1 MALSPGT
8 RIGVYEVA
16 APIGEGA
23 MGQVYRAT
31 DTTLGRQVA
40 IKILPDAF
48 AADADRLARFER
60 EARTLASLNHPHIAA
75 IYGFEKSAPSTGS
88 GQAAVHAL
96 VMELVEGEDL
106 AQRLAR
112 GAIPPD
118 EALPIAKQIAEAL
131 EAAHEQGIVHRDL
144 KPANIKVRPDGT
156 VKVLDFGL
164 AKAMEP
170 FSGSSSSVSMSPT
183 ITTPAMTQAGMILGT
198 AAYMSPEQAKGRP
211 ADARSDV
218 WALGCV
224 LYEMVTGR
232 RAFPGDDVAEV
243 MASVIKSDPD
253 WNALPSNLSP
263 GLRVCLRRSLEKTP
277 RHRLHAVADL
287 RLAMEGAFD
296 LASGTAVG
304 AGATSPTAPG
314 WRRSLPWMLG
324 AFVIGGSIAAAVVW
338 RLTRPEPP
346 RVTRLAVTA
355 SATQPLAV
363 ANTSHD
369 LVISPDGANIVYW
382 TGSAGAG
389 ALTVR
394 PLNQLSRVVLQTRN
408 AFGPFV
414 SPDSAWVG
422 FMESSDRTLK
432 KVPILGGTPVTIC
445 TLPAPGPAPV
455 RGASWG
461 SDGTIV
467 FGGANGSLW
476 RVAASGG
483 EPAQIT
489 KADATPGGRRHSWP
503 VFLPGARA
511 VLFTIVPAADGF
523 DNGETAQIALLNLDT
538 GEQRMLIPHGSYPR
552 YAPTGHLVYAV
563 DGALRGA
570 GFDLKR
576 LEVTSS
582 PIPVLEGVITKEG
595 GAADFAFA
603 ADGTLAYLPGLP
615 ADSQRT
621 VVWVD
626 RTGRQERLP
635 GLPASNYQSVR
646 LSPDG
651 TRLAIDQG
659 QPRDIWTY
667 DIARQTTTKITTDAA
682 DDQGPLWTPDGQRIV
697 FTSNRGGRPELY
709 LQGADGSEAAERLFP
724 IAEGTE
730 LLHAHTWS
738 RDGTTL
744 LFSGT
749 GGIGTVAM
757 AGERKVERTI
767 RRQFRA
773 GAPALS
779 PDGRWL
785 AYMSNTSGQWE
796 VYVERFPE
804 LGDRQKISA
813 NGGVKPRWSRD
824 GRTLHYIIADGLS
837 FFSVP
842 VSSQSQ
848 LTAGVPQLLFEGTFL
863 RDSAGTRPFDVTPDG
878 QRFVMIKSGNA
889 VDDTNAIIVVQNWHE
904 ELKRL
909 VPIR

>member
-1 MALSPGT
+1 MALSAGT
-8 RIGVYEVA
+8 RLGPYEIQSAIGA
-16 APIGEGA
+16 GGMGE
-23 MGQVYRAT
+23 VYRAR
-31 DTTLGRQVA
+31 DATLNRDVA
-40 IKILPDAF
+40 LKVLPEAF
-48 AADADRLARFER
+48 MLDPDRLARFKR
-60 EARTLASLNHPHIAA
+60 EAQVLASLNHPHIAA
-75 IYGFEKSAPSTGS
+75 IHGLEEANG
-88 GQAAVHAL
+88 VLAL
-96 VMELVEGEDL
+96 VLELVEGETL
-106 AQRLAR
+106 ADRITAGPVPL
-112 GAIPPD
+112 D
-118 EALPIAKQIAEAL
+118 EALPIARQITEAL
-131 EAAHEQGIVHRDL
+131 EAAHEQGIIHRDL
-144 KPANIKVRPDGT
+144 KPANIKLRPDGT

-164 AKAMEP
+164 AKALEP
-170 FSGSSSSVSMSPT
+170 AGISPSVSQSPT
-183 ITTPAMTQAGMILGT
+183 ITTPAMTQAGVILGT

-211 ADARSDV
+211 ADTRSDV

-232 RAFPGDDVAEV
+232 RAFPGDDLAEV
-243 MASVIKSDPD
+243 LASVIKSEPD
-253 WNALPSNLSP
+253 WDALPSDVSP
-263 GLRVCLRRSLEKTP
+263 GLRVCLRRSLDKTP
-277 RHRLHAVADL
+277 KNRLHAVADL

-296 LASGTAVG
+296 LSLGAAAGVG
-304 AGATSPTAPG
+304 VLAPPG
-314 WRRSLPWMLG
+314 RNWRRSWPWMLA
-324 AFVIGGSIAAAVVW
+324 AFVLGGSTAAAIVW
-338 RLTRPEPP
+338 WVTRPEPP

-363 ANTSHD
+363 ANSSHD

-394 PLNQLSRVVLQTRN
+394 PLNQLSRVVLPTRN
-408 AFGPFV
+408 ASGPFV

-422 FMESSDRTLK
+422 FFEESSLK

-445 TLPAPGPAPV
+445 SVQGPGPV

-461 SDGTIV
+461 LDGTIV
-467 FGGANGSLW
+467 FGGARGSLW

-489 KADATPGGRRHSWP
+489 KVDATPGGRRHSWP

-523 DNGETAQIALLNLDT
+523 ESGETAQIALLNLDT

-576 LEVTSS
+576 LEVTTS
-582 PIPVLEGVITKEG
+582 PVPLLEGVITKES
-595 GAADFAFA
+595 GAANFSVAD
-603 ADGTLAYLPGLP
+603 DGTLVYLPGRP

-621 VVWVD
+621 IVWVD
-626 RTGRQERLP
+626 RGGREEPLP
-635 GLPASNYQSVR
+635 GLPAGNHQSVR

-651 TRLAIDQG
+651 TRLAIDPG

-667 DIARQTTTKITTDAA
+667 DIARQTTTRITADPA

-709 LQGADGSEAAERLFP
+709 SQKSDGSGAAERLFP
-724 IAEGTE
+724 ITDGTE
-730 LLHAHTWS
+730 SIQAHTWT
-738 RDGTTL
+738 RDGTAL
-744 LFSGT
+744 LV
-749 GGIGTVAM
+749 GGIGAVTM
-757 AGERKVERTI
+757 ADRKFERLSQI
-767 RRQFRA
+767 RG

-785 AYMSNTSGQWE
+785 AYMSTMSGQSE
-796 VYVERFPE
+796 IYVERFPQ
-804 LGDRQKISA
+804 LGDRQKMSA
-813 NGGVKPRWSRD
+813 NGGVKPRWSPD
-824 GRTLHYIIADGLS
+824 GRALYYISADGRSL
-837 FFSVP
+837 FSVP
-842 VSSQSQ
+842 VSIGSQ
-848 LTAGVPQLLFEGTFL
+848 LTAGVAKRLFEGTFL

-889 VDDTNAIIVVQNWHE
+889 VDDTNAIIVVQHWFE

-909 VPIR
+909 VPVR

>member
-1 MALSPGT
+1 MALSAGT
-8 RIGVYEVA
+8 RLGPYEILSA
-16 APIGEGA
+16 LGAGGMGE
-23 MGQVYRAT
+23 VYRAR
-31 DTTLGRQVA
+31 DATLNRDVA
-40 IKILPDAF
+40 LKVLPEAF
-48 AADADRLARFER
+48 MLDPDRLARFKR
-60 EARTLASLNHPHIAA
+60 EAQVLASLNHPHIAA
-75 IYGFEKSAPSTGS
+75 IHGLEEANG
-88 GQAAVHAL
+88 VLAL
-96 VMELVEGEDL
+96 VLEMVEGETL
-106 AQRLAR
+106 ADRITAGVPL
-112 GAIPPD
+112 D
-118 EALPIAKQIAEAL
+118 EALPIARQIAEAL
-131 EAAHEQGIVHRDL
+131 EAAHEQGIIHRDL
-144 KPANIKVRPDGT
+144 KPANIKLRPDGT

-170 FSGSSSSVSMSPT
+170 APGSSSSLSMSPT

-224 LYEMVTGR
+224 LYEMFTGR
-232 RAFPGDDVAEV
+232 RAFPGNDVAEV
-243 MASVIKSDPD
+243 LASVIKSEPD
-253 WNALPSNLSP
+253 WDALPSDVSP
-263 GLRVCLRRSLEKTP
+263 GLRAGLRRSLDKTP
-277 RHRLHAVADL
+277 KNRLHAVADL
-287 RLAMEGAFD
+287 RLAIEGAFD
-296 LASGTAVG
+296 LPLGAAASVG
-304 AGATSPTAPG
+304 VLAPPG
-314 WRRSLPWMLG
+314 RNWRRSWLWMLA
-324 AFVIGGSIAAAVVW
+324 AFVLGGSTAAAIVW
-338 RLTRPEPP
+338 WVTRREPP

-355 SATQPLAV
+355 SPTQPLAV

-414 SPDSAWVG
+414 SADSAWVG
-422 FMESSDRTLK
+422 FYEVSDRTLK
-432 KVPILGGTPVTIC
+432 KVPILGGSPVTIC
-445 TLPAPGPAPV
+445 SVAANV

-461 SDGTIV
+461 ADGTIV
-467 FGGANGSLW
+467 FAGPLGSLW

-489 KADATPGGRRHSWP
+489 KADSTPGGRRHSWP

-523 DNGETAQIALLNLDT
+523 ENGETAQIALLNLDT

-576 LEVTSS
+576 LEVTTS
-582 PIPVLEGVITKEG
+582 PVPLLEGVITKES
-595 GAADFAFA
+595 GAANFSVAD
-603 ADGTLAYLPGLP
+603 DGTLVYLPGRPAESQRTIVWVDRGGREEPLPGLP
-615 ADSQRT
+615 A
-621 VVWVD
+621 
-626 RTGRQERLP
+626 G
-635 GLPASNYQSVR
+635 NHQSVR

-651 TRLAIDQG
+651 TRLAIDPG

-667 DIARQTTTKITTDAA
+667 DIARQTTTRITADAA

-709 LQGADGSEAAERLFP
+709 SQKSDGSGAAERLFP
-724 IAEGTE
+724 ITDGTE
-730 LLHAHTWS
+730 SIWAQTWT
-738 RDGTTL
+738 RDGTAL
-744 LFSGT
+744 LVAAT
-749 GGIGTVAM
+749 GIGAVTM
-757 AGERKVERTI
+757 ADRKFERLSQI
-767 RRQFRA
+767 RG

-785 AYMSNTSGQWE
+785 AYMSTMSGQWE
-796 VYVERFPE
+796 IYVERFPQ
-804 LGDRQKISA
+804 LGDRQKIST

-824 GRTLHYIIADGLS
+824 GRTLYYISADGTR

-842 VSSQSQ
+842 VSTQTQ
-848 LTAGVPQLLFEGTFL
+848 LTAGLPQLLFEGTFL

-889 VDDTNAIIVVQNWHE
+889 VDDTNAIIVVQHWFE
-904 ELKRL
+904 ELNRL
-909 VPIR
+909 VPVR